1 MGEEGA
7 RQRLTR
13 QEKQGVSEKKKKK
26 DEMTISLTVQPRIQR
41 EKWSLYWKESMMTK
55 TDVLDPVVLKVDEK
69 NTKVADVLQMLSTR
83 MSWPEKQ
90 TLLRL
95 EGFEEPWETCVLN
108 GKECMEDSTLAD
120 CGITKDNCTVTT
132 VRKILVAE
140 GWKIKTGGLD
150 DSDTDEDDF

>member
-1 MGEEGA
+1 MGEEEGA

-13 QEKQGVSEKKKKK
+13 QEKQGVSEKKKKN
-26 DEMTISLTVQPRIQR
+26 EMTISLTVQPRIQR

-95 EGFEEPWETCVLN
+95 
-108 GKECMEDSTLAD
+108 
-120 CGITKDNCTVTT
+120 
-132 VRKILVAE
+132 
-140 GWKIKTGGLD
+140 GGLRAEWQRMHGGFHAHRLWNYQGQLHCN
-150 DSDTDEDDF
+150 DSQ